1 MKNKIERGASCPG
14 TLWHDEIEGSRI
26 FVWRPDGFS
35 DESVLLPVIYALDGQ
50 MLLEHPLEF
59 STIGPKRFWNLDRI
73 ISNLIAEGC
82 IPPVMLVGVWNTGAT
97 RHEDYIPWTH
107 ERSRCFAS
115 FVTERLIPFAEQQY
129 GAAARREDR
138 AMFGS
143 SLGGLMSLYFLGEY
157 STVFSTFAALS
168 VHDPWLE
175 GNVSGLAP
183 VNARLWLDTGTREYQ
198 SPRKYIQV
206 AQDLFGSEYDDRLG
220 SLYSYTCTARR
231 IAAALKAAGWR
242 SGTDLFYR
250 EEKDG
255 EHNEA
260 FWEGRVA
267 NAVLLFKGQDV
278 PGKPER
284 IELDCACVR
293 DRDCS
298 IHYMMQAVVL
308 WSSSLKTS
316 LTDEAAWTLK
326 GAGSI
331 STDGRL
337 LPEGDG
343 PWTVGASYRGL
354 EAVIELELTGL
365 EQRKADLPPI

>member
-1 MKNKIERGASCPG
+1 MKNKIERGAGCPG
-14 TLWHDEIEGSRI
+14 TLWHDEIEEHRI
-26 FVWRPDGFS
+26 FVWRPDGYD
-35 DESVLLPVIYALDGQ
+35 DESVSLPVIYALDGQ

-73 ISNLIAEGC
+73 IFNLVAEGR
-82 IPPVMLVGVWNTGAT
+82 IPPVMLVGIWNTGVT

-107 ERSRCFAS
+107 ERSRDFAS
-115 FVTERLIPFAEQQY
+115 FVTGRLIPYAEQQY

-175 GNVSGLAP
+175 GNASELSP

-198 SPRKYIQV
+198 SPRKYLQV
-206 AQDLFGSEYDDRLG
+206 AQALFGDECDDRLG

-255 EHNEA
+255 EHNET
-260 FWEGRVA
+260 FWEGRAA

-298 IHYMMQAVVL
+298 IHYLMQAVVF
-308 WSSSLKTS
+308 WSGGLKTS
-316 LTDEAAWTLK
+316 LTDEACWAMNGK
-326 GAGSI
+326 GSI
-331 STDGRL
+331 SADGRL
-337 LPEGDG
+337 TPEGEG
-343 PWTVGASYRGL
+343 PWTVSVSCCGL
-354 EAVIELELTGL
+354 EAVMQFELTDIEGL
-365 EQRKADLPPI
+365 KACLPVI